1 MSRTVKIA
9 AVQPALRVGEV
20 DWNLKRC
27 EELVRAAAREH
38 SPEVIILPEAFNG
51 PNVYDKKLRNV
62 AAPVD
67 GAPYQMLKNL
77 ARELGCTVGGGFLAK
92 RGTDTRNT
100 YVLADPDGTTNLH
113 DKDEPSV
120 WEYNYYTRGKDDGVF
135 DHPLGTIGLACG
147 WETARSRT
155 ARRMVAA
162 HVNLLLGGC
171 CWPAYPTWVFPRGWF
186 RRDMEYYRLW
196 AADTTRN
203 LARLVGAPTALA
215 WHVGPV
221 HSGTP
226 AMPGIPWNTI
236 MTGETQICERD
247 GTVLA
252 RMTYDDG
259 EGSCAAEV
267 TVAEPA
273 PVDPMPSGFWIRP
286 QCFSIHFVWHYMKN
300 HGRLRYPIDK
310 ALGRFP
316 WQEWPD
322 HDIPN
327 HNPGTVVDVSDAAPA
342 AQANGNGTSAATKAP
357 AEAEA

>member
-1 MSRTVKIA
+1 MKTIKIA
-9 AVQPALRVGEV
+9 AVQPALRVAEV

-27 EELVRAAAREH
+27 EELVRDAAKEH
-38 SPEVIILPEAFNG
+38 HPDVIILPEGFNS
-51 PNVYDKKLRNV
+51 PNVYDKRLRNA

-67 GAPYQMLKNL
+67 GAPYQMLVKL
-77 ARELGCTVGGGFLAK
+77 ARELGCSVGGGFLAK
-92 RGTDTRNT
+92 RGGDTRNT

-120 WEYNYYTRGKDDGVF
+120 WEYNYYTRGQDDGVF
-135 DHPLGTIGLACG
+135 THRLGTVGLACG
-147 WETARSRT
+147 WETARGRT

-162 HVNLLLGGC
+162 KVNLVLGGC

-186 RRDMEYYRLW
+186 NRDMEYYRLW

-236 MTGETQICERD
+236 MTGETQIAERD
-247 GTVLA
+247 GTILA

-267 TVAEPA
+267 KIAEPA
-273 PVDPMPSGFWIRP
+273 PVDPIPSGFWVRP

-322 HDIPN
+322 HDIAN
-327 HNPGTVVDVSDAAPA
+327 HNPGTVVDVSDAPA
-342 AQANGNGTSAATKAP
+342 AQTNGKHSTPAETRAA